1 MNTTDAMTAVNA
13 WAERRTVRRTE
24 RWNAR
29 ADTMSTQLPAWR
41 TEARVRLLI
50 RVYLGALAAGLATA
64 VTQVFWTPALF
75 AWVPFT
81 LALCVSWTML
91 RTVINTRDA
100 APESELDEYESRILR
115 TWQVAAYGWT
125 TAILFT
131 VSMFMI
137 FVAVIAPDSL
147 DRWVYTAGLL
157 CVLGML
163 SATAVPTI
171 AYATTFGPVPPPNN

>member
-1 MNTTDAMTAVNA
+1 MSTDNAVA
-13 WAERRTVRRTE
+13 TWAERRTERKAE
-24 RWNAR
+24 RWAAR
-29 ADTMSTQLPAWR
+29 AEDMSTRLPTWR
-41 TEARVRLLI
+41 TEHRVRLLI
-50 RVYLGALAAGLATA
+50 GIYCWSLVAGLATA

-100 APESELDEYESRILR
+100 APETELDEYESRILR